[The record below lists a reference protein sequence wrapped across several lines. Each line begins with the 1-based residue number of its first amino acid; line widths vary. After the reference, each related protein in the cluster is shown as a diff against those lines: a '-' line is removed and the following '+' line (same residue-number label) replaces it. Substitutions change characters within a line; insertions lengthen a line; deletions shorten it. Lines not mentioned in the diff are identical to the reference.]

1 MNILQDL
8 EYSLIILLLY
18 VILRSTIRDRFG
30 GEEAKKSTP
39 VIIILIG
46 AMILIFI
53 NRTIGILIIVLGV
66 ALVLIPE
73 KNKDGLETGD

>member
-30 GEEAKKSTP
+30 GEETRKSTP
-39 VIIILIG
+39 AIIILIG

-66 ALVLIPE
+66 APVLIPE